1 MATREMGLGSVGPAR
16 GHVGAE
22 KVAAKWQAFSPV
34 HVAGAGERAGG
45 LGQLKMAAH
54 LCDRIGRP
62 LSTAEMELAT
72 LEPARG
78 HAEVERMG
86 KHR

>member
-45 LGQLKMAAH
+45 RGQLKMAAH

-62 LSTAEMELAT
+62 LSTAEMEPAT

-78 HAEVERMG
+78 HPEVERVG